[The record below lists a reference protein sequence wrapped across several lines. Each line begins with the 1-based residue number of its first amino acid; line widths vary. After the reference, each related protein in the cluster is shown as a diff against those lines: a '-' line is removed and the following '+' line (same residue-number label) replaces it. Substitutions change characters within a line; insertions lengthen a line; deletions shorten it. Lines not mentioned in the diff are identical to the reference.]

1 MARTEIVIP
10 LISQIQVCW
19 ISDQRIPEVH
29 EAAPLAEELLA
40 HLDTSTFVEF
50 PGPQSATRVRSGN
63 LESPRHRNRR
73 DPLPFI
79 HNVVSAAKDEIADS
93 AVRRRYRLD
102 VPRVFPLAAAA
113 RTRPALPALTHAVR
127 HTAQ

>member
-63 LESPRHRNRR
+63 LELPRHRNRR
-73 DPLPFI
+73 DQLPFI
-79 HNVVSAAKDEIADS
+79 HQVVSAAKDEIADS
-93 AVRRRYRLD
+93 TVRRRYRLD
-102 VPRVFPLAAAA
+102 VSRIFPL
-113 RTRPALPALTHAVR
+113 PPPLVPDPLFPL
-127 HTAQ
+127 